1 MRVDRPSRTAQHNA
15 LFRALD
21 ARRVAR
27 ARVADDQL
35 AVHFLPLEFRALA
48 ELARIPL
55 LLSLIERFIDHRW
68 PGPRPG
74 VVARTRLIDEAVSK
88 TIGDIDQLV
97 ILGAGF
103 DTRAYR
109 LAGIDT
115 VQVFE
120 VDHPATQA
128 RKQRAVR
135 RAIGRIPRHVS
146 LIPVRFGEDDLI
158 AALRASG
165 FSVERRTLVVWEGVT
180 NYLTAQTV
188 DATFR
193 SMAAVLRAGSELLF
207 TYVDRGILDGTGS
220 FEGAD
225 ESSRHVRRVGEPYTF
240 GFDPSAVAPFL
251 SERGFDLAWDVSVP
265 EAAVRDQNAEWAKGY
280 DYYHVVRARRA

>member
-1 MRVDRPSRTAQHNA
+1 MRVDRPSRTAEHNA

-21 ARRVAR
+21 ARRAAR
-27 ARVADDQL
+27 ARVADDRL

-48 ELARIPL
+48 ELARVPL
-55 LLSLIERFIDHRW
+55 LLGLIERFIDHRW

-74 VVARTRLIDEAVSK
+74 VVARTRLIDEAVASA
-88 TIGDIDQLV
+88 IGEIDQLL
-97 ILGAGF
+97 ILGAGL

-109 LAGIDT
+109 LAGIDS

-128 RKQRAVR
+128 RKQRTVR
-135 RAIGRIPRHVS
+135 RALGRIPRHVR
-146 LIPVRFGEDDLI
+146 LVPVRFGEDDLI
-158 AALRASG
+158 ASLRASG
-165 FSVERRTLVVWEGVT
+165 FSVDRRTLVLWEGVT
-180 NYLTAQTV
+180 NYLTAEAV

-193 SMAAVLRAGSELLF
+193 AIARGVRAGSQVLF

-220 FEGAD
+220 FAGAD

-240 GFDPSAVAPFL
+240 GFDPSDVAPFL
-251 SERGFDLAWDVSVP
+251 AERGFDLAWDVSVP
-265 EAAVRDQNAEWAKGY
+265 AAAVRHQAAQWAKGY
-280 DYYHVVRARRA
+280 DYYHLARARRT